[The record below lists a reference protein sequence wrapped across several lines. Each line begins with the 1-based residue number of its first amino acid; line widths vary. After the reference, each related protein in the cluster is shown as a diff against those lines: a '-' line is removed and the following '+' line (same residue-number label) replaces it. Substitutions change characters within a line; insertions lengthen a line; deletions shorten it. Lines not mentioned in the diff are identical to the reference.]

1 MAGEVPREFL
11 DGVAEI
17 VVSPRTLP
25 HPERPGIYTL
35 GECIPLPVAADAGP
49 ESIQSR
55 VVLYHGSFAAL
66 ATVTPGFDWRDEAL
80 ETLTHELR
88 HHLEWRARAPDLED
102 FDWAVEQNY
111 ARQDGEAFDP
121 AFYLSGAPVGD
132 DAWRVEDD
140 VFLDRIVTAL
150 PDAVSVRW
158 GGREYLVP
166 VPREASL
173 PAFLILE
180 GVADPPAGE
189 LVLVRAPEARHARP
203 PPAGQAVSRRGAGRR
218 AHGLSSRH
226 RWRGLRPLSRTGRTM
241 VHEVVTALDGRRGAP
256 PRQAILRRARAD
268 AGRLPR
274 EGGAGLPDAPGP
286 GWGGDR
292 DGGDAG
298 PRRHAGARLD
308 AAVRSDGGPVLL
320 ARCPPR
326 RSRPHDGASCRSA

>member
-1 MAGEVPREFL
+1 MRRSDFEAMVVRMAGEVPREFL

-25 HPERPGIYTL
+25 HPERPGIFTL

-55 VVLYHGSFAAL
+55 IVLYHGSFAAL
-66 ATVTPGFDWRDEAL
+66 ATVTPGFDWRDEAF

-140 VFLDRIVTAL
+140 VFLDRIVSAL

-166 VPREASL
+166 VPAEASL

-189 LVLVRAPEARHARP
+189 LVLV
-203 PPAGQAVSRRGAGRR
+203 VRRKPGMLA
-218 AHGLSSRH
+218 L
-226 RWRGLRPLSRTGRTM
+226 LRPAKRYHAAVRVAEPTGY
-241 VHEVVTALDGRRGAP
+241 
-256 PRQAILRRARAD
+256 
-268 AGRLPR
+268 LP
-274 EGGAGLPDAPGP
+274 GT
-286 GWGGDR
+286 
-292 DGGDAG
+292 DGGD
-298 PRRHAGARLD
+298 
-308 AAVRSDGGPVLL
+308 
-320 ARCPPR
+320 
-326 RSRPHDGASCRSA
+326 

>member
-1 MAGEVPREFL
+1 MRLSDFEAMVVRMAGEVPREFL

-25 HPERPGIYTL
+25 HPERPGIFTL
-35 GECIPLPVAADAGP
+35 GECIPIPVGADAGP
-49 ESIQSR
+49 EGIQSR
-55 VVLYHGSFAAL
+55 IVLYHGSFAAL
-66 ATVTPGFDWRDEAL
+66 ATVTPGFDWQDEAF

-111 ARQDGEAFDP
+111 ARQDGETFDP

-132 DAWRVEDD
+132 EAWRVEDD

-166 VPREASL
+166 IPAEASL

-189 LVLVRAPEARHARP
+189 LVLV
-203 PPAGQAVSRRGAGRR
+203 VRRKPGMLA
-218 AHGLSSRH
+218 L
-226 RWRGLRPLSRTGRTM
+226 LRPVKRYHAAVRVAEPTGY
-241 VHEVVTALDGRRGAP
+241 
-256 PRQAILRRARAD
+256 
-268 AGRLPR
+268 LP
-274 EGGAGLPDAPGP
+274 GT
-286 GWGGDR
+286 
-292 DGGDAG
+292 DGGD
-298 PRRHAGARLD
+298 
-308 AAVRSDGGPVLL
+308 
-320 ARCPPR
+320 
-326 RSRPHDGASCRSA
+326 